1 MNNKEEYICGSKELD
16 KAMDRNLIFFPL
28 HLLVLILAICIP
40 HSRVFLPCL
49 LACLLNFVESEWHGC
64 EGDTNESC
72 SKCIRKTTSRRII
85 VIAFFSIIA
94 IINGCM
100 ELLKEGFSASYIPSY
115 ILFAFNVLLM
125 FNLRSVYNIAKNISN
140 KLEYKAKVKE
150 DVENISSRVT
160 NTVKISEE
168 MFYGL
173 DEDEKDIL
181 RPYVEKLVNL
191 FMQSYD
197 KMYSINDPDTFL
209 NIEYFLNRYAKTI
222 NAYKKGKGS
231 SDLDFLRRLN
241 NSAEELY
248 NTLNS
253 KKQNLR
259 KIEFESKLEVLKI
272 RLSKIF

>member
-16 KAMDRNLIFFPL
+16 KAMGRNLIFSPL
-28 HLLVLILAICIP
+28 HFLVLILAICIP
-40 HSRVFLPCL
+40 HSRVFFPCL
-49 LACLLNFVESEWHGC
+49 SAYLLNFVESEWYDC
-64 EGDTNESC
+64 KGDTNESC
-72 SKCIRKTTSRRII
+72 LKCIRKTTSRRII
-85 VIAFFSIIA
+85 IIALFSIIA

-100 ELLKEGFSASYIPSY
+100 ELLKEGFSTSYIPSY

-150 DVENISSRVT
+150 DIENISSRVT

-248 NTLNS
+248 TTLNS
-253 KKQNLR
+253 KEQNLR